1 MNNLSEPLLN
11 EYEIINDEIH
21 EVINDEIHEVINDE
35 IPEVINDNEMTTI
48 NYRYNIPD
56 GTVIHYLK
64 NNERYS
70 GSVLDNR
77 IYGPRK
83 ELDQPGYIH
92 TTMIKLDDGVKDD
105 LYFQIYQNECIEMK
119 HSNCIILNPLIE

>member
-21 EVINDEIHEVINDE
+21 EVTVDDEI
-35 IPEVINDNEMTTI
+35 TTI

-56 GTVIHYLK
+56 RTVIHYLK

-83 ELDQPGYIH
+83 EFDQSGYIH
-92 TTMIKLDDGVKDD
+92 TTMIKLNDGTKDD

-119 HSNCIILNPLIE
+119 HGNCIILNPLIE